1 MGTQISELTP
11 LHQTTLLKSDQ
22 HKESSFLTGLG
33 RGNYSLSPLGTGMVM
48 AMGFPSCFFIS
59 HVFWLLPVVFE
70 LLCRSLLREQYQN
83 SLFPVNEEL
92 EWAVGAWVIWK
103 WWVGCSCHVGE
114 DGPATVFL
122 FFSKIGRRMGSASGR
137 HATRAGFGSGGSG
150 FGQIRCPSVENKLT
164 DYPFANRPLIGSGGR
179 VDWAGLAGGW
189 SGNGLASGLFW
200 IFLGL
205 QVNFKNSAHI
215 IVLDFFELFWAIL

>member
-33 RGNYSLSPLGTGMVM
+33 HGSYSLSPLGTGMVM

-59 HVFWLLPVVFE
+59 HAFWLLPVVFE

-92 EWAVGAWVIWK
+92 KWAIGTWVIWK
-103 WWVGCSCHVGE
+103 WWVGCSFHVGE
-114 DGPATVFL
+114 DGPTVVFL
-122 FFSKIGRRMGSASGR
+122 FFSKIGHSMGSASSR
-137 HATRAGFGSGGSG
+137 HAVF
-150 FGQIRCPSVENKLT
+150 
-164 DYPFANRPLIGSGGR
+164 PLSAWVQTSWDPRIGC
-179 VDWAGLAGGW
+179 LQ
-189 SGNGLASGLFW
+189 LFW
-200 IFLGL
+200 VLGWLMLGL
-205 QVNFKNSAHI
+205 
-215 IVLDFFELFWAIL
+215 